1 MITGNTRRMERAHAT
16 DVAFGRAKASME
28 REEAAYYIL
37 SVLVLLLSLLIYIF
51 PSVKMVNLVYRENQ
65 ARAIE
70 RRIMAEQNRLK
81 LRYEM
86 MMAPEEMERRAFGAG
101 FSAASLDRIVYIT
114 KK

>member
-1 MITGNTRRMERAHAT
+1 MRFGDMGRTERANAT
-16 DVAFGRAKASME
+16 DIAFVRAKARME
-28 REEAAYYIL
+28 REEAVYYVL

-65 ARAIE
+65 ARAVE
-70 RRIMAEQNRLK
+70 RRIMADQNRLK
-81 LRYEM
+81 LTFEM
-86 MMAPEEMERRAFGAG
+86 MMAPEEMERRAFNAG